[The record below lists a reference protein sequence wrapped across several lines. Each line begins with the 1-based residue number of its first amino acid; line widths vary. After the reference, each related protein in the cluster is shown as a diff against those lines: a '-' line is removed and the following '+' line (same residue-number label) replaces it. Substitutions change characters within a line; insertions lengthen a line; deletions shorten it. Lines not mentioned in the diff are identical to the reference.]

1 MSKNIKLVSGI
12 AVAVVGTS
20 VGVRVNADTV
30 ETQPVAENVVEVAST
45 STETVTQQDVAKS
58 EAALKTAKQAAADQE
73 KVVEAAQNNAD
84 SAQAEVSEAKEQVD
98 YATDLVNEANPEKV
112 AEAEQAIKDQEVV
125 VSDVKTEISE
135 AEQDEVDAK
144 ESVSDQEVSVFEA
157 TKTVETAQTE
167 VDSAK
172 KDVDAAQNAL
182 DGTGESTLIAEKEQA
197 QLAKTEANA
206 KVSLA
211 EGELVKA
218 KEADN
223 NAAMQLEHLET
234 SVRNDQ
240 VNVDKTKSVLDEAV
254 KKATETATKV
264 STETEDVTAAKTQV
278 EGLEAEINNKNVI
291 NLPAGYAEALK
302 QFIQTKWT
310 KADSDKLAVVANPG
324 EGLNTY
330 KSNPSDKLEK
340 ITDVNNLSKSQREE
354 LTRFAVDLI
363 NQVRDAMGTEPVVAN
378 NAAITFA
385 DEVANTSAKTGDEAL
400 GHDTTAIPTAAA
412 KFGLVSNMGQN
423 NYENWSAGHYIVSD
437 KLTMDD
443 LKKGL
448 YETIVAMLFDDGTT
462 WGHATSLAGI
472 RNTLPGG
479 MDAKYIGVDFSTALV
494 NGNYTIGRI
503 HILGVAD
510 DQIEDG
516 SKFNVSDNLASRDLA
531 KELAAAREVL
541 STEEQELATAKEAN
555 LVAQGQKESA
565 QLDYDKALS
574 ELSKDEEQLTFYQ
587 NYQLQTPQA
596 EVNYAT
602 AVEELKAAEER
613 LDKAQKAIDNLS
625 SDIKVKEQVL
635 ADAKAVLDEKEKAL
649 TDAKAELNVEARL
662 LEELKDNA
670 DLASKKV
677 NALNAKLATEK
688 AELAKL
694 VQYLEDLKNA
704 PSVLEQALAEYELAQ
719 NNLAVRLDE
728 LQRENDK
735 LKALQAI
742 ETDLSVQ
749 HDKIVESYKQVLTAQ
764 AELKRQQ
771 EEVRK
776 AQEEA
781 KRQQQLATISS
792 GIAQRHANPIMGHYG
807 FIKSENH
814 SDDEVSGSVTF
825 DLFTKKDE
833 AKSDVQ
839 LPQTGEERNL
849 LALAGTMLLG
859 ILGLAGTRKRHN

>member
-400 GHDTTAIPTAAA
+400 GHDITAIPTAAA

-423 NYENWSAGHYIVSD
+423 NYENWSAGHYTVSD

-448 YETIVAMLFDDGTT
+448 YETLVAMLFDDGTT

-531 KELAAAREVL
+531 KELAAAREAL
-541 STEEQELATAKEAN
+541 STEEQELATAKEDN

-565 QLDYDKALS
+565 RLDYDKALS
-574 ELSKDEEQLTFYQ
+574 ELSKDKAQLTFYQ

-649 TDAKAELNVEARL
+649 TDAKAELNVEASL

-704 PSVLEQALAEYELAQ
+704 PSVLEQALAAYELAQ
-719 NNLAVRLDE
+719 NNLTVRLDE

-735 LKALQAI
+735 LKSLQAI
-742 ETDLSVQ
+742 EADLSAQ
-749 HDKIVESYKQVLTAQ
+749 HDKIVESYKQVLAAQ

-792 GIAQRHANPIMGHYG
+792 GIAQRHANPIMSQYG

-814 SDDEVSGSVTF
+814 SDEEVSGSVTF

>member
-135 AEQDEVDAK
+135 AEQDVVDAK

-516 SKFNVSDNLASRDLA
+516 SKFNVSDNLVSRDLA
-531 KELAAAREVL
+531 KELAAAREAL
-541 STEEQELATAKEAN
+541 STEEQELATAKEDN
-555 LVAQGQKESA
+555 LIAKGQKESA
-565 QLDYDKALS
+565 RLDYDKALS
-574 ELSKDEEQLTFYQ
+574 ELSKDKAQLTFYQ

-649 TDAKAELNVEARL
+649 TDAKAELNVEASL

-719 NNLAVRLDE
+719 NNLTERLDE

-735 LKALQAI
+735 LKSLQAI
-742 ETDLSVQ
+742 EADLSAQ

-859 ILGLAGTRKRHN
+859 ILGLAGARKRRN